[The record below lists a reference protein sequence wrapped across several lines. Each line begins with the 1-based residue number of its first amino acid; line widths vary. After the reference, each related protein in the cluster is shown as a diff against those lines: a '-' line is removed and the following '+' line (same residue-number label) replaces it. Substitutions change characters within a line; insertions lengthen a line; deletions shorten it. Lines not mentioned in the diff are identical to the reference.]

1 MAATT
6 QQLEAVL
13 AAAADV
19 LASRLDC
26 MLTTEEWVALA
37 RAVAACT
44 ATTTASLLTDR
55 DLEDAAAAPALPRD
69 EATDGP
75 LPTLDGE

>member
-1 MAATT
+1 MATNP

-13 AAAADV
+13 AAAATV
-19 LASRLDC
+19 LARRQDG

-44 ATTTASLLTDR
+44 GATTASLLTDR
-55 DLEDAAAAPALPRD
+55 DLEDAAAAPALPWD

-75 LPTLDGE
+75 LPESE